1 MAEQERLD
9 RGERSDEGRRE
20 GHRDGARDGSREGG
34 RRSGG
39 ADRDG
44 AGLRIRLSDNELRAA
59 RTIQDAFQLR
69 STVAVMGFCLRTMA
83 QLLEQGALEGVTVQQ
98 RAGGRTAERGERGDR
113 GERRGGG
120 APAGRGPRPD
130 PFARPSR
137 PAAPVVAEPEA
148 DGIPEATD
156 GTGDS
161 AAPDDTEVMVEVEA
175 TAAMEG
181 SEAADPVTAES
192 TPAEAGTTAEEP
204 AEEPTEV

>member
-9 RGERSDEGRRE
+9 RGERSEGGRRE
-20 GHRDGARDGSREGG
+20 GRRGGGGSGG
-34 RRSGG
+34 GGG

-83 QLLEQGALEGVTVQQ
+83 QLLEQGALEGVTDQP
-98 RAGGRTAERGERGDR
+98 RGGRSGERGER

-137 PAAPVVAEPEA
+137 PAAPVAAEPELTEEGEVA
-148 DGIPEATD
+148 ELSTEVSTEVSSEVTSEVIA
-156 GTGDS
+156 
-161 AAPDDTEVMVEVEA
+161 DTEVGEVSEGQDQPTAEAASVEA
-175 TAAMEG
+175 
-181 SEAADPVTAES
+181 EAA
-192 TPAEAGTTAEEP
+192 AEAEP
-204 AEEPTEV
+204 AVEESAEA

>member
-9 RGERSDEGRRE
+9 RGERS
-20 GHRDGARDGSREGG
+20 EGG
-34 RRSGG
+34 RREVRRGGGGGGG

-44 AGLRIRLSDNELRAA
+44 TGLRIRLSDNELRAA

-83 QLLEQGALEGVTVQQ
+83 QLLEQGALEGVTDQP
-98 RAGGRTAERGERGDR
+98 RGGGRSGERGER

-137 PAAPVVAEPEA
+137 PAAPVATEPELTEEGEVAELSTEV
-148 DGIPEATD
+148 
-156 GTGDS
+156 S
-161 AAPDDTEVMVEVEA
+161 AEVSSEVTSEVIADTEVGEVSEGQDQPTAGAASVE
-175 TAAMEG
+175 
-181 SEAADPVTAES
+181 ES
-192 TPAEAGTTAEEP
+192 AEA
-204 AEEPTEV
+204 

>member
-9 RGERSDEGRRE
+9 RGERSEGGRRE
-20 GHRDGARDGSREGG
+20 GRRGGGGSGG
-34 RRSGG
+34 GGG

-83 QLLEQGALEGVTVQQ
+83 QLLEQGALEGVTDQP
-98 RAGGRTAERGERGDR
+98 RGGRSGERGER

-137 PAAPVVAEPEA
+137 PAAPVAAEPELTEEGEVA
-148 DGIPEATD
+148 ELSTEVS
-156 GTGDS
+156 TEVS
-161 AAPDDTEVMVEVEA
+161 AEVSSEVTSEVIADTEVGEVSEGQDQPTAEAASVEA
-175 TAAMEG
+175 
-181 SEAADPVTAES
+181 EAA
-192 TPAEAGTTAEEP
+192 AEAEP
-204 AEEPTEV
+204 AVEESAEA

>member
-9 RGERSDEGRRE
+9 RGERSEGGRRE
-20 GHRDGARDGSREGG
+20 GRRGGSGG
-34 RRSGG
+34 GG

-44 AGLRIRLSDNELRAA
+44 VGLRIRLSDNELRAA

-83 QLLEQGALEGVTVQQ
+83 QLLEQGALEGVTYQP
-98 RAGGRTAERGERGDR
+98 RGGRSGERGER

-137 PAAPVVAEPEA
+137 PAAPVAAEPELTEE
-148 DGIPEATD
+148 GEVVELSTEV
-156 GTGDS
+156 S
-161 AAPDDTEVMVEVEA
+161 AEVSSEVTSEVIADTEVGEASEGQDQPTAEAASVEA
-175 TAAMEG
+175 
-181 SEAADPVTAES
+181 EAA
-192 TPAEAGTTAEEP
+192 AEAEP
-204 AEEPTEV
+204 AVEESAEA

>member
-137 PAAPVVAEPEA
+137 PAAPVAAEPEA

-161 AAPDDTEVMVEVEA
+161 AAPDDMEVMVEVEA
-175 TAAMEG
+175 TAAMEE
-181 SEAADPVTAES
+181 SEVADPVTAES
-192 TPAEAGTTAEEP
+192 TSVEAGTTAEDP
-204 AEEPTEV
+204 VEEPTEV

>member
-9 RGERSDEGRRE
+9 RGERSEGGRRE
-20 GHRDGARDGSREGG
+20 GRRGGGGSGG
-34 RRSGG
+34 GGG

-83 QLLEQGALEGVTVQQ
+83 QLLEQGALEGVTDQP
-98 RAGGRTAERGERGDR
+98 RGGRSGERGER

-137 PAAPVVAEPEA
+137 PAAPVAAEPELTEEGEVA
-148 DGIPEATD
+148 ELSTEVSTEVSSEVTSEVIA
-156 GTGDS
+156 
-161 AAPDDTEVMVEVEA
+161 DTEEGEVSEGQDQPTAEAASVEA
-175 TAAMEG
+175 
-181 SEAADPVTAES
+181 EAA
-192 TPAEAGTTAEEP
+192 AEAEP
-204 AEEPTEV
+204 AVEESAEA

>member
-9 RGERSDEGRRE
+9 RGERSEGGRRE
-20 GHRDGARDGSREGG
+20 GRRGGSGG
-34 RRSGG
+34 GG

-44 AGLRIRLSDNELRAA
+44 VGLRIRLSDNELRAA

-83 QLLEQGALEGVTVQQ
+83 QLLEQGALEGVTYQP
-98 RAGGRTAERGERGDR
+98 RGGRSGERGER

-137 PAAPVVAEPEA
+137 PAAPVVAEPELTEEGEVA
-148 DGIPEATD
+148 ELSTEV
-156 GTGDS
+156 S
-161 AAPDDTEVMVEVEA
+161 AEVSSEVTSEVIADTEVGEASEGQDQPTAEAASVEA
-175 TAAMEG
+175 
-181 SEAADPVTAES
+181 EAA
-192 TPAEAGTTAEEP
+192 AEAEP
-204 AEEPTEV
+204 AVEESAEA

>member
-9 RGERSDEGRRE
+9 RGERSEGGRRE
-20 GHRDGARDGSREGG
+20 GRRGG
-34 RRSGG
+34 GGGGGGG

-83 QLLEQGALEGVTVQQ
+83 QLLEQGALEGVTDQP
-98 RAGGRTAERGERGDR
+98 RGGGRSGERGER

-137 PAAPVVAEPEA
+137 PAAPVAAEPELTEE
-148 DGIPEATD
+148 GEAA
-156 GTGDS
+156 GVS
-161 AAPDDTEVMVEVEA
+161 AEVGAEMTSEVIADTEVSEV
-175 TAAMEG
+175 
-181 SEAADPVTAES
+181 SERQDQPTAEAEPAVEES
-192 TPAEAGTTAEEP
+192 AEA
-204 AEEPTEV
+204 

>member
-9 RGERSDEGRRE
+9 RGERS
-20 GHRDGARDGSREGG
+20 EGG
-34 RRSGG
+34 RREVRRGGGGGGGG

-44 AGLRIRLSDNELRAA
+44 TGLRIRLSDNELRAA

-83 QLLEQGALEGVTVQQ
+83 QLLEQGVLEGVTDQP
-98 RAGGRTAERGERGDR
+98 RGGGRSGERGER

-137 PAAPVVAEPEA
+137 PAAPVAAEPELTEEGEVA
-148 DGIPEATD
+148 EVTSEVI
-156 GTGDS
+156 S
-161 AAPDDTEVMVEVEA
+161 DTEVGEASEGQDQPTAEAASVEA
-175 TAAMEG
+175 
-181 SEAADPVTAES
+181 EAAAEGEPDVEES
-192 TPAEAGTTAEEP
+192 AEA
-204 AEEPTEV
+204 